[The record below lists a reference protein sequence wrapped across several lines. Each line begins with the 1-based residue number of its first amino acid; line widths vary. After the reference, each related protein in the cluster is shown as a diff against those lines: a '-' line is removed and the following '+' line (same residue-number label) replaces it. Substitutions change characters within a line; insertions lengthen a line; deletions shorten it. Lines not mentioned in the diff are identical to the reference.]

1 MEENKNSKEEKAK
14 LADRKGQRHALP
26 FDRKSDSAKILLKR
40 FKQKH
45 AFEETR
51 EKKNKDSEG

>member
-1 MEENKNSKEEKAK
+1 MEENKKSKDEKVK

-26 FDRKSDSAKILLKR
+26 FDRKSDSNKILLKR
-40 FKQKH
+40 FKQRH

-51 EKKNKDSEG
+51 EKKNEDFTT

>member
-1 MEENKNSKEEKAK
+1 MEENKNSQEEKAK

-26 FDRKSDSAKILLKR
+26 FDRKRDSGNILLKR
-40 FKQKH
+40 FKQRH

-51 EKKNKDSEG
+51 EKKNEDSKT

>member
-1 MEENKNSKEEKAK
+1 MTENKKGKEEKTK

-40 FKQKH
+40 FKQRH
-45 AFEETR
+45 SFEETR
-51 EKKNKDSEG
+51 EKKNEDSEI

>member
-1 MEENKNSKEEKAK
+1 MQENKKSEEEKAK

-40 FKQKH
+40 FKQRH

-51 EKKNKDSEG
+51 EKKNENSKT

>member
-1 MEENKNSKEEKAK
+1 MNENKKSKEEKTE

-51 EKKNKDSEG
+51 EKKNEDSKT

>member
-1 MEENKNSKEEKAK
+1 MEENKHPKEEKTK
-14 LADRKGQRHALP
+14 LVDRKGQRHALP
-26 FDRKSDSAKILLKR
+26 FDRKSDSAKLLLKR

-51 EKKNKDSEG
+51 DKKNEDSNT

>member
-1 MEENKNSKEEKAK
+1 MEEDKNSKEEKAK

-40 FKQKH
+40 FKQRH

-51 EKKNKDSEG
+51 EKKNEDSKA

>member
-1 MEENKNSKEEKAK
+1 MEENKKSEEEKAK
-14 LADRKGQRHALP
+14 LADRKVQRHALL

-40 FKQKH
+40 FKQRH

-51 EKKNKDSEG
+51 EKKNKDSKT